1 MSVASS
7 HLVASL
13 MRRLTALS
21 NFGALEAMLLI
32 LPCREYPSLDLEVLK
47 RGITIR

>member
-21 NFGALEAMLLI
+21 NFGAFEAMLSIFL
-32 LPCREYPSLDLEVLK
+32 CRQYPSLDLEVLK
-47 RGITIR
+47 GGITIR